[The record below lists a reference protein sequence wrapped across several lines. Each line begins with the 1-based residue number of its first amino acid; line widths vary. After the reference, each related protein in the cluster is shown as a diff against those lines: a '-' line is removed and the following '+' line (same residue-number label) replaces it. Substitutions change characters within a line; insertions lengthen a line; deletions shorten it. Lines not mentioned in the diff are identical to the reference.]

1 MEALP
6 ILILLTLIL
15 ISIAIPFI
23 IRSLLWNSILKKIY
37 AGKYDQAIDQMHQ
50 SKLYR
55 LVFSE
60 YERNYN
66 LLRTYISKKDVKQIQ
81 ALSIHMLQMDLN
93 RKQAYQVASLTY
105 FYFLES
111 ENKEMCDT
119 LLHHIRI
126 SGDVQEIGYD
136 EMLYRILIEK
146 KAEDILA
153 LEELLK
159 EKTDKDD
166 IGMLQYLIGVQYLN
180 KKELK
185 QANLYL
191 NKAKNNLKGTPYHK
205 KINKLLGGI
214 S

>member
-15 ISIAIPFI
+15 ISIAIPI
-23 IRSLLWNSILKKIY
+23 VIRSLLWNSILKKIY

-146 KAEDILA
+146 KSEDILA

-191 NKAKNNLKGTPYHK
+191 NKAKNNLKRTPYHK